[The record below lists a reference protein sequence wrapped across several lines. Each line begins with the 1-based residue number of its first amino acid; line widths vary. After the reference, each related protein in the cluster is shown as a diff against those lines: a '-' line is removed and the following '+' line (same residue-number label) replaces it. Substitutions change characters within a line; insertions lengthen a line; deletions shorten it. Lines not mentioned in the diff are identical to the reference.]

1 MYMQDSAEN
10 FAGGLSG
17 FFDTLQQAAIK
28 VAGVLAP
35 KPATPQ
41 VVYYLP
47 GTGPTGGGGVYSE
60 DYYPVPLSPTAKAAT
75 STILGMSPLVLAGA
89 GIIAI
94 MLLRKRR

>member
-1 MYMQDSAEN
+1 MYMQDSAED

-17 FFDTLQQAAIK
+17 FLDTLQQIATK
-28 VAGVLAP
+28 VAQGLAP

-47 GTGPTGGGGVYSE
+47 STGPTGGGGVYGE
-60 DYYPVPLSPTAKAAT
+60 DYYPAPTTVKAAT

-89 GIIAI
+89 GVIAI
-94 MLLRKRR
+94 MLLSRRRR